1 MKRPLS
7 IALLSD
13 GIPPFVMGGMQKHS
27 RLVAEYM
34 ARLGHRILLYHFVY
48 NPVSQ
53 EEVMEQFSSEARSN
67 ITVKTFDYQD
77 IGKLPG
83 HYLRAQRAM
92 SKRYLE
98 ALMKESKVDFIYT
111 KGFMGWE
118 LLKQRSS
125 LGIKA
130 SVGVKFHG
138 MNMFQKQPDWKGH
151 LTKHLL
157 RGPVRWIM
165 NESDVVFSYGGR
177 ITDIIQKE
185 IRQRDKVWEVP
196 AGIEERWLRS
206 EPGTSDGPV
215 RFLFV
220 GRYDRV
226 KGLPEMYQALKKMEA
241 TPGWEMHFVGPIP
254 EEHQLQGTPY
264 IYHGSISSADEIK
277 AVYDRCDVIV
287 STSISEGMPNVLLEG
302 MSRGLTPMATDVGA
316 TSILVNDQ
324 AGLLIPD
331 APNGI
336 YESFMQVLKWS
347 EAERLERKQNSLQ
360 LIRDRFTWEKIA
372 LRLEDYL
379 YREVKPE

>member
-1 MKRPLS
+1 
-7 IALLSD
+7 
-13 GIPPFVMGGMQKHS
+13 MGGMQKHS

-34 ARLGHRILLYHFVY
+34 ARLGHRILLCHFVY
-48 NPVSQ
+48 EPVRD
-53 EEVMEQFSSEARSN
+53 EEVMQQFSEEARSN
-67 ITVKTFDYQD
+67 IIIKTFEYRDA
-77 IGKLPG
+77 GKLPG

-92 SKRYLE
+92 SARYLE

-157 RGPVRWIM
+157 RSPVRWIM
-165 NESDVVFSYGGR
+165 NNSDVVFSYGGR

-185 IRQRDKVWEVP
+185 ILDPQKVWEVP
-196 AGIEERWLRS
+196 AGIEESWLRDA
-206 EPGTSDGPV
+206 PRNSDGPV

-226 KGLPEMYQALKKMEA
+226 KGLPEMYQALKKLEA

-254 EEHQLQGTPY
+254 EEHQLKGDPY

-277 AVYDRCDVIV
+277 AVYDQCDVIV

-302 MSRGLTPMATDVGA
+302 MARGLTPMATDVGA
-316 TSILVNDQ
+316 TAILVNDQ
-324 AGLLIPD
+324 TGLLIP
-331 APNGI
+331 PTSSGI
-336 YESFMQVLKWS
+336 YESFISVLRWG
-347 EAERLERKQNSLQ
+347 EDERIERKRQSLQ

-372 LRLEDYL
+372 LHLEGYL
-379 YREVKPE
+379 YQEVKRG